1 MAGKSARKKDIVEA
15 ESYSYGDYEKWK
27 DSERWELVDGTAYA
41 MSPGPD
47 ADHQR
52 ISRDLC
58 TQINIFLKG
67 KKCELFQAPFD
78 LLLPKGDEAD
88 EKIKTVLQ
96 PDAFVVCDPGKVTGR
111 GCRGA
116 PDWVIEILSHSTA
129 GRDQI
134 LKKRIYENA
143 GVKEYW
149 ICSPH
154 DRIIFVY
161 LLHKNKLVL
170 DETYDDTA
178 KIEVKT
184 LSGLAIDC
192 SEIFPPLPPQ
202 VVAEPPVVYI

>member
-1 MAGKSARKKDIVEA
+1 MAGRAARKQSPHDNFN
-15 ESYSYGDYEKWK
+15 YNDYLGWTGP
-27 DSERWELVDGTAYA
+27 ERWELVDGNAYA

-88 EKIKTVLQ
+88 EKVKTVLQ
-96 PDAFVVCDPGKVTGR
+96 PDAFVVCETEKITGR

-116 PDWVIEILSHSTA
+116 PDWIIEILSHSTA

-134 LKKRIYENA
+134 LKKRIYESA
-143 GVKEYW
+143 GVREYW
-149 ICSPH
+149 TCSPH

-161 LLHKNKLVL
+161 LLDKNKFTLSEVY
-170 DETYDDTA
+170 DETS

-184 LSGLAIDC
+184 LPGLTIDC
-192 SEIFPPLPPQ
+192 GEIFPPKPPEE
-202 VVAEPPVVYI
+202 VREPGLVYI

>member
-1 MAGKSARKKDIVEA
+1 MAGRAARKQSAHDNF
-15 ESYSYGDYEKWK
+15 SYNDYLSWTGP
-27 DSERWELVDGTAYA
+27 ERWELVDGNAYA

-78 LLLPKGDEAD
+78 LLLPEGDEAD
-88 EKIKTVLQ
+88 EKVKTVLQ
-96 PDAFVVCDPGKVTGR
+96 PDAFVVCEPEKITGR

-116 PDWVIEILSHSTA
+116 PEWVIEILSPSTA

-134 LKKRIYENA
+134 LKKRVYENA

-154 DRIIFVY
+154 ERIIFVY
-161 LLHKNKLVL
+161 LLHKNRLTLSEVY
-170 DETYDDTA
+170 DETA

-184 LSGLAIDC
+184 LPGLAIDC
-192 SEIFPPLPPQ
+192 GEIFPPRPP
-202 VVAEPPVVYI
+202 VEVREPPVVYI